1 MLKAHYDAVKARLEE
16 HVALSG
22 KVHDAVRVNDAG
34 EFVRA
39 AYVVLTAGMPETGGD
54 RHARSQTHQDNAV
67 FDFKLRAVG
76 TSVNAVMGLLDAVS
90 SQWLGWVPTVAGR
103 RCFAMRY
110 PRQEAAVLPELSV
123 RPPLFYA
130 DVEYTLRSHF
140 LTRSGS

>member
-1 MLKAHYDAVKARLEE
+1 MLKAHYDVVRARLEE
-16 HVALSG
+16 HVALKA
-22 KVHDAVRVNDAG
+22 KVHDAVRVSESG

-54 RHARSQTHQDNAV
+54 RQARAQIHHDNAV
-67 FDFKLRAVG
+67 FDFKVRAVG

-90 SQWLGWVPTVAGR
+90 AQWLGWVPAVAGR
-103 RCFAMRY
+103 RCSAMRY
-110 PRQEAAVLPELSV
+110 PRQDVEVLPELTV